1 MRQRAISTLYRISL
15 GIVSLVALALALNG
29 IANAQTGEA
38 GAVLVGRIEGAID
51 PISARTLRG
60 WLDDAAKRGATLVVV
75 ELDTPGGSA
84 DAMRDMAGAMLESSV
99 PIAVIVAPPGAQ
111 AASAGT
117 FIVSAAHVSA
127 MAPGTTIGAASP
139 VDSAARDLGETIKE
153 KVSQDVAALIRGI
166 ANQRER
172 SPDAVS
178 ALEATIFEAK
188 SYSAEEAVE
197 VGIVDLI
204 ARDTQDMLAKIEGRV
219 VNARGVDV
227 TLSGVNA
234 TPQSVT
240 ETPVQRA
247 QGWLAN
253 PTLVFLLLAAGGIL
267 ILVEAL
273 SPGGW
278 VAGVSGATLI
288 ALAII
293 GLISLPV
300 NWIGLI
306 LIAAGLGLIFWE
318 IQAPGWGGF
327 GAAGGVAILV
337 GGFFL
342 FGDTSQPGL
351 PAPDVRV
358 GYAALAGAG
367 AFLALSVGGLFYFS
381 RKAKAISER
390 PRRDVEIVGQVG
402 EVRTALDPTGTVQVA
417 SELWTAESGTGETI
431 ESGESVVVSEVD
443 GLVLKVFREN
453 SLEALER
460 SL

>member
-38 GAVLVGRIEGAID
+38 GAVLVGRIDGAID
-51 PISARTLRG
+51 PLSARTLRG

-84 DAMRDMAGAMLESSV
+84 DAMRDMTGAMLESSV
-99 PIAVIVAPPGAQ
+99 PIAVIVAPSGAQ

-117 FIVSAAHVSA
+117 FIVSAAHISA
-127 MAPGTTIGAASP
+127 MTPGTTIGAASP

-219 VNARGVDV
+219 VNVQGVDV
-227 TLSGVNA
+227 TLSGANA

-253 PTLVFLLLAAGGIL
+253 PTLVFLLLAVGGIL
-267 ILVEAL
+267 VLVSKRSVRVGG
-273 SPGGW
+273 SP
-278 VAGVSGATLI
+278 ACPARRLI

-358 GYAALAGAG
+358 GYAALAVVGV
-367 AFLALSVGGLFYFS
+367 FLALSVGGLFYFS
-381 RKAKAISER
+381 RKAKAVHVQ
-390 PRRDVEIVGQVG
+390 PRAAEIVGQVG
-402 EVRTALDPTGTVQVA
+402 EVRTTLDPTGTVQVA

-431 ESGESVVVSEVD
+431 ESGENVVVSEID